1 MEFSSSIDNC
11 FPRLKAGVRVIDDSK
26 AGHGAFVGTAL
37 GGIFLVDSALNPV
50 IRAMDGTSTILTLA
64 QNGLVDLTKVRAAM
78 RQLQAANLVTLL
90 SNVSPVPNLNQTL
103 LHLHERMGP
112 EENLT
117 QWRAGRSGDESTTI
131 WARKEFAILIFGT
144 SRVAMTLLSLL
155 QASGFSQTKVI
166 SGSPASPISPREI
179 CGLSIRLSE
188 IGMARGEAESQIS
201 RYGALFAP
209 MSKTFPIIP
218 SLIISTNIV
227 QPDYIQRWMSESV
240 PHLQIS
246 GAYESMVDIGPL
258 VVPGSGPCL
267 RCVAMTKYGS
277 DQLRAQ
283 LEIAATLERPPELA
297 AGAVAHLC
305 GLVTLFVC
313 EFADTKSSGLIGKSI
328 RIDLLNPG
336 NPEHSYWQP
345 HPFCGCLEVI

>member
-1 MEFSSSIDNC
+1 MESSSSLDSC
-11 FPRLKAGVRVIDDSK
+11 FPRIKNGVRVLDDSK
-26 AGHGAFVGTAL
+26 TGHGAFVGTAL
-37 GGIFLVDSALNPV
+37 GGIFLVDSALIPV
-50 IRAMDGTSTILTLA
+50 IRAMDGTSTILALA
-64 QNGLVDLTKVRAAM
+64 KNGLVELNQVRAAV
-78 RQLQAANLVTLL
+78 RQLQAANLLTLL
-90 SNVSPVPNLNQTL
+90 SSESPVPNLNQTL
-103 LHLHERMGP
+103 LHLRERMRP

-117 QWRAGRSGDESTTI
+117 QWRAGRSSDEAATI

-166 SGSPASPISPREI
+166 SDSPISPISPREI
-179 CGLSIRLSE
+179 CGLSVRLSE
-188 IGMARGEAESQIS
+188 IGMARGEAATQIN
-201 RYGALFAP
+201 RNGALFAP
-209 MSKTFPIIP
+209 TAKTFPKIP
-218 SLIISTNIV
+218 SLIIATQIV

-258 VVPGSGPCL
+258 VMPGVSPCL
-267 RCVAMTKYGS
+267 RCVAITKYGT

-297 AGAVAHLC
+297 AGAVAHLS
-305 GLVTLFVC
+305 GMVGLFVC
-313 EFADTKSSGLIGKSI
+313 ELADTKSSALIGKSI
-328 RIDLLNPG
+328 RINLLNPG

-345 HPFCGCLEVI
+345 HPFCGCIEVL

>member
-1 MEFSSSIDNC
+1 MESSSSFDTC
-11 FPRLKAGVRVIDDSK
+11 FPRLKAGVRVLDDSK
-26 AGHGAFVGTAL
+26 AGAGAFVGTAL
-37 GGIFLVDSALNPV
+37 GGIFLVDAALNPV
-50 IRAMDGTSTILTLA
+50 IRAMDGTSTILDLA
-64 QNGLVDLTKVRAAM
+64 QNGLVGLTGVRAVV
-78 RQLQAANLVTLL
+78 RQLQAANLLTLL
-90 SNVSPVPNLNQTL
+90 STESQLPNLNQTL
-103 LHLHERMGP
+103 LHLRERMGP

-155 QASGFSQTKVI
+155 QASGFSQTKII
-166 SGSPASPISPREI
+166 SGSPISPISPREI
-179 CGLSIRLSE
+179 CGLSLRLSE
-188 IGMARGEAESQIS
+188 IGLARGEAEAQIS
-201 RYGALFAP
+201 RHGSLFAP
-209 MSKTFPIIP
+209 ITKTFPLIP
-218 SLIISTNIV
+218 SLIISTKIV

-246 GAYESMVDIGPL
+246 GAFESMVDIGPL
-258 VVPGSGPCL
+258 VVPGVSPCL

-305 GLVTLFVC
+305 GMVTLFVC
-313 EFADTKSSGLIGKSI
+313 ELADTKSSGLIGKSI
-328 RIDLLNPG
+328 RINLLNPG

-345 HPFCGCLEVI
+345 HPSCGCLGII

>member
-1 MEFSSSIDNC
+1 MESSSSLDSC
-11 FPRLKAGVRVIDDSK
+11 FPRLKAGVRVLDDSK
-26 AGHGAFVGTAL
+26 AGHGAFVGTTL
-37 GGIFLVDSALNPV
+37 GGIFIFDPALNPV
-50 IRAMDGTSTILTLA
+50 IRAMDGTSTILELA
-64 QNGLVDLTKVRAAM
+64 HNGLVDLIRVRAAVK
-78 RQLQAANLVTLL
+78 QLQAANLLTLL
-90 SNVSPVPNLNQTL
+90 SRQSPIPNLNQTL
-103 LHLHERMGP
+103 LHLRERMGP

-117 QWRAGRSGDESTTI
+117 QWRAGRSSDESATI

-144 SRVAMTLLSLL
+144 SRLAMTLLSLL

-166 SGSPASPISPREI
+166 SGSPISPISPREI
-179 CGLSIRLSE
+179 CGLSVRLSE
-188 IGMARGEAESQIS
+188 IGMSRGQAEAQIS
-201 RYGALFAP
+201 RQGALFAP
-209 MSKTFPIIP
+209 TAKTFPIIP

-258 VVPGSGPCL
+258 VMPGASPCL
-267 RCVAMTKYGS
+267 RCVALTKYGS

-297 AGAVAHLC
+297 AGAVAHLS
-305 GLVTLFVC
+305 GMIALFVC
-313 EFADTKSSGLIGKSI
+313 EFADTKGSGLIGKSI
-328 RIDLLNPG
+328 RINLLNPG
-336 NPEHSYWQP
+336 NLEHSYWQP